1 MTELNIY
8 RGIHQS
14 STNVILTHQLNNYW
28 PIAVKSSILYRF
40 RERLQL
46 NIFNNVAHSNFKSLI
61 YIYDNWKQAGFWLLA
76 RVTILTFLIGADRG
90 VKAKFK

>member
-1 MTELNIY
+1 MLVTTIPIFSQRMTELNVY
-8 RGIHQS
+8 RGIHRS

-61 YIYDNWKQAGFWLLA
+61 HIYDNWKQAGF
-76 RVTILTFLIGADRG
+76 
-90 VKAKFK
+90 